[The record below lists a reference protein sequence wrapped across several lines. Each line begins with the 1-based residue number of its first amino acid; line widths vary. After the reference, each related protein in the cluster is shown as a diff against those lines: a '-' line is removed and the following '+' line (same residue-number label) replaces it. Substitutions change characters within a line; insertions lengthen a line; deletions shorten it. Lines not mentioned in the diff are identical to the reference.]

1 MAAFP
6 VVVVVVAAL
15 LVASLAGVILTV
27 FIVVAFLMRHDK
39 YVIQSDGLRLMS
51 QLSST
56 SEQQPGNGGV
66 IGTNLEQTNL
76 EQTNLEQSHEGNDDK
91 KFAFD
96 GPTEFV

>member
-1 MAAFP
+1 MTAFP
-6 VVVVVVAAL
+6 VAAVVVAAL
-15 LVASLAGVILTV
+15 LVASLAGIVILTV
-27 FIVVAFLMRHDK
+27 FIVVAFLMRHHI

-51 QLSST
+51 QLSNT

-66 IGTNLEQTNL
+66 IGTNL

-96 GPTEFV
+96 GPTDFV